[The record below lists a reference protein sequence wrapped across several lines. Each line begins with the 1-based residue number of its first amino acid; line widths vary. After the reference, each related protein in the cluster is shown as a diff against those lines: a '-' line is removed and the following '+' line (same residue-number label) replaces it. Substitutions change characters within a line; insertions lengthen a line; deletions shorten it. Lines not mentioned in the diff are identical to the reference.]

1 MSVRS
6 VASHAYVVCVVHRT
20 QIPRAA
26 AHEHHEAPRAAGGTD
41 ALSNLVWL
49 CATCHQ
55 VAHRVGQLRQLGRA
69 GEAEAIATSSY
80 PNPKMR
86 QRFYQVVSEMVTA
99 HALADVTGAGKPNAE
114 VVLELPH
121 DVYNGLKSLA
131 SEHRVNGQRVGV
143 AKYINAI
150 LRSHV
155 IKHGIAVKPQT

>member
-1 MSVRS
+1 
-6 VASHAYVVCVVHRT
+6 
-20 QIPRAA
+20 
-26 AHEHHEAPRAAGGTD
+26 
-41 ALSNLVWL
+41 
-49 CATCHQ
+49 
-55 VAHRVGQLRQLGRA
+55 
-69 GEAEAIATSSY
+69 
-80 PNPKMR
+80 MR